1 MNKIQYFRKALA
13 EQGIEMT
20 MEQAHEAFKNAQI
33 LIKKARKI
41 SMIDI
46 LKIKTNKISDEEKNQ
61 IINLYIKAKE
71 L

>member
-13 EQGIEMT
+13 EQGVEMT
-20 MEQAHEAFKNAQI
+20 IQQAQEAFKNAQI
-33 LIKKARKI
+33 LIKKAKKI
-41 SMIDI
+41 SMIDM
-46 LKIKTNKISDEEKNQ
+46 LRLKTNKISDEEKNQ